1 MGAPVRSPPPP
12 LPYACSVTPDQ
23 LSRTVLH
30 VLRRVTDTGAL
41 RSALPERVTVE
52 SPPRRGAGDYAVSAA
67 FPVAKATGRAPR
79 DIAERLR
86 EGLLTEQ
93 GIAGA
98 EIAGAGFV
106 NVTLTGPARAA
117 LVGHLAGGARTEE
130 QADAPGTD
138 IAHWTAATG
147 ESPAAAAVR
156 GPSSSLF
163 RVQYAHAR
171 TCALLRNGSAL
182 GCTPEPAGG
191 YEAPGERKLLAL
203 LADHARHAAGRNN
216 RSRHARHLGAVSD
229 AFFDFHDA
237 HPPLP
242 AGDEKPGAAHCARL
256 ALAAATGS
264 VLAGGLSLLGVT
276 APAYL

>member
-1 MGAPVRSPPPP
+1 M
-12 LPYACSVTPDQ
+12 TPDQ

-41 RSALPERVTVE
+41 RPALSTLPERVTVE

-67 FPVAKATGRAPR
+67 FPLAKAVGRAPR
-79 DIAERLR
+79 DIAELLR
-86 EGLLTEQ
+86 DGLLAEPGVADA
-93 GIAGA
+93 GITGS
-98 EIAGAGFV
+98 GFV

-117 LVGHLAGGARTEE
+117 LVSRLADGVRTAE
-130 QADAPGTD
+130 QADAPSTD
-138 IAHWTAATG
+138 IAYWTAATG
-147 ESPAAAAVR
+147 ESPGAAAVR
-156 GPSSSLF
+156 RPSSSLF

-171 TCALLRNGSAL
+171 TCALLRNGRAL
-182 GCTPEPAGG
+182 GCAPEPEAGG
-191 YEAPGERKLLAL
+191 YEAPRERTLLAL
-203 LADHARHAAGRNN
+203 LADHARHVTGQDN

-242 AGDEKPGAAHCARL
+242 SGDEKPGAAHRARL

-276 APAYL
+276 APAHL